1 MALQRKIKVAIPK
14 PPPIAAHQ
22 GKKMMKM
29 TEPERS
35 VTMDAGVFDY
45 LWRIVESRHEQAP
58 QHHPEY
64 VDLLER
70 AVGCFRRAVT
80 ADPEVTP
87 EDFDS
92 AMRKGTPVRIVKSRA
107 EYEAATKTA
116 VRRVVKR
123 RT

>member
-1 MALQRKIKVAIPK
+1 MALQRKVKVAIPK
-14 PPPIAAHQ
+14 PQPIPHNK
-22 GKKMMKM
+22 GKQFMKM

-70 AVGCFRRAVT
+70 AVGCFRRAV
-80 ADPEVTP
+80 
-87 EDFDS
+87 
-92 AMRKGTPVRIVKSRA
+92 GPVDEPIPLK
-107 EYEAATKTA
+107 A
-116 VRRVVKR
+116 VRRANGKAAPAPVRRRVAKR
-123 RT
+123 A

>member
-22 GKKMMKM
+22 GKKFMKM

-70 AVGCFRRAVT
+70 AVGSFRRAAPAV
-80 ADPEVTP
+80 DPE
-87 EDFDS
+87 
-92 AMRKGTPVRIVKSRA
+92 GTLEELKATKKTGRPVRVV
-107 EYEAATKTA
+107 TKRPTA
-116 VRRVVKR
+116 SAPVRRRVAKR
-123 RT
+123 A